1 MAIALIAVVAAA
13 GTAVYLTSLPSPSST
28 TISTSSATSS
38 ANPSLAITLVPNV
51 PLIAPGQTQNY
62 TSIEV
67 SSNDGSRL
75 TGTVE
80 VKAIA
85 PSGLSMILNGSSIAV
100 ANNPQS
106 IALKLKADLATQ
118 PGMYRVIVEASSAG
132 VVSSNKTFTVEVVP
146 ALVIIQ
152 GLAFHPQNITV
163 SRSTPVYWINLDS
176 NIGCCDPG
184 NHNVVFLSGANAS
197 SPILK
202 RFDRWTYT
210 FAAAGTAEYECT
222 IHPLMRGQVTI
233 SA

>member
-1 MAIALIAVVAAA
+1 MAIALIAAVGVA
-13 GTAVYLTSLPSPSST
+13 GIAVYATSLPSPLST
-28 TISTSSATSS
+28 TTSTSSATSS
-38 ANPSLAITLVPNV
+38 ANASLAITLIPNV

-67 SSNDGSRL
+67 SSMTGSKL
-75 TGTVE
+75 TGTLDVS
-80 VKAIA
+80 AIA
-85 PSGLSMILNGSSIAV
+85 PSGISIILNASSIAL

-106 IALKLKADLATQ
+106 IALRLKADPGTR
-118 PGMYRVIVEASSAG
+118 PGMYRFVVEASSAN
-132 VVSSNKTFTVEVVP
+132 VPASNNTFTVEVVP
-146 ALVIIQ
+146 ALVVIQ

-163 SRSTPVYWINLDS
+163 SKSTPVYWINLDS

-202 RFDRWTYT
+202 RFDTWSYT
-210 FAAAGTAEYECT
+210 FGAAATAEYECT

-233 SA
+233 SG